1 MHARVLS
8 AKIKRGCLEQ
18 LEHEVRDVILPS
30 VSRQPGYC
38 GGWGLVD
45 ASTGNGML
53 VTFWETARDLE
64 ENECNGMLAAHLM
77 RVNRFLDGP
86 TVRETFEVMLEQP

>member
-8 AKIKRGCLEQ
+8 AKIKKGCLEQ

-30 VSRQPGYC
+30 VSQQHGYC

-45 ASTGNGML
+45 QSTGNGML
-53 VTFWETARDLE
+53 VTFWETAIDLE
-64 ENECNGMLAAHLM
+64 ETECGGVLAAHLT

-86 TVRETFEVMLEQP
+86 AVRETFEVMLEHR